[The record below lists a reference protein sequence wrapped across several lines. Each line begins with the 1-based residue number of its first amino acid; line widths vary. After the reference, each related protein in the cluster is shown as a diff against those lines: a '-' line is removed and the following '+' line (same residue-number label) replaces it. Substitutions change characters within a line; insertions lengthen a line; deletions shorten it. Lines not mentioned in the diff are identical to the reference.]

1 MCVVLS
7 KDRGELSLFPFSFR
21 GFFTRQSLSQIIYP
35 MEGSMLARVLAI
47 TYLLVLTACAGA
59 ITTGPDG
66 NSPPT
71 IHLRTAA
78 HQLDS
83 IHE

>member
-1 MCVVLS
+1 
-7 KDRGELSLFPFSFR
+7 
-21 GFFTRQSLSQIIYP
+21 